1 MTRQT
6 KNQPRRVLILSDEPL
21 AAALLALL
29 LEVESYASVFA
40 APGERPEEAV
50 ARTRPLIIV
59 LADFTLTEPRSD
71 LFLARLA
78 RARIGVAF
86 FAATNSGE
94 LRHWARAR
102 GVPWVELP
110 ADADTLRR
118 VLSDAAAMTGDRR
131 SGKNRRPRTEVR
143 DDGSLLFLDASGRR
157 WTVLDRRVGERRGA
171 QRRGNERGVPDVAAL
186 PADDGPAGQ
195 DNGEDPGDYRAFV
208 ADDGE
213 ERRCPLTARE
223 FDEESPAALA
233 RQLEMATIV

>member
-6 KNQPRRVLILSDEPL
+6 KNQPRRALILSDEPL

-29 LEVESYASVFA
+29 LELESYTPVFA
-40 APGERPEEAV
+40 APDERPEEAV
-50 ARTRPLIIV
+50 ARLRPLLIV
-59 LADFTLTEPRSD
+59 LADFAAIEARSD

-86 FAATNSGE
+86 FAAANGGE
-94 LRHWARAR
+94 LRRWARAR

-118 VLSDAAAMTGDRR
+118 VLSDAAASAGDRR
-131 SGKNRRPRTEVR
+131 RGENRRPRTQIR
-143 DDGSLLFLDASGRR
+143 DDGSLLFMDASGRR
-157 WTVLDRRVGERRGA
+157 WTVLDRRGRERRGG
-171 QRRGNERGVPDVAAL
+171 QRRGEEAATPAATDTPDL
-186 PADDGPAGQ
+186 DTAGQ
-195 DNGEDPGDYRAFV
+195 DDAGDYRSFV

-213 ERRCPLTARE
+213 ERRCALSGRE

-233 RQLEMATIV
+233 RQLEMATLV